1 MGRSFTCISFQH
13 VGRVENNVA
22 HNLGRYAHHVTDFS
36 VQMEDTPIQIF
47 AAYQTDLP
55 ITE

>member
-1 MGRSFTCISFQH
+1 MARSFTCISFQY

-22 HNLGRYAHHVTDFS
+22 HNLSRYARHVTDFS
-36 VQMEDTPIQIF
+36 VQMEDIPIQIF
-47 AAYQTDLP
+47 AVYQADLP